1 MSPCPSRTRTRS
13 SLQQQTTAQDWAA
26 VCYNRGMT
34 SELIPSDYP
43 ALVADLKER
52 IRTAQVRASL
62 AVNREMVLLYWQIGR
77 ELLSRQQQEGWG
89 AKVVER
95 LSRDLRLA
103 FPEMTGLSSRNLKY
117 MRAFAEAWPDEAIV
131 QQVVA
136 QIPWGHNVRL
146 LDGTSNAA
154 ERLWYV
160 RQTIQHGWSR
170 NVLVHQIDSNLYA
183 RQGQAQTNFDR
194 TLPPPQSDLA
204 RQLLKDPYNFD
215 FLSLGGEAQE
225 RDLKSGLLEHIRRF
239 LLELGEGF
247 AFVGSQYHLEVGGDD
262 FYLDLL
268 FYHLRLRCFVVV
280 DLKIGKFTPGDAGQM
295 NFYLSAVDDLL
306 RHPDDQPT
314 IGLLLCRDKN
324 KTIVEYALRDLA
336 KPLGIT
342 AYRLQDALPR
352 DWQAALPT
360 IEALEAELGDLPL
373 TDSD

>member
-1 MSPCPSRTRTRS
+1 M
-13 SLQQQTTAQDWAA
+13 A
-26 VCYNRGMT
+26 

-43 ALVADLKER
+43 AFVADLKER
-52 IRTAQVRASL
+52 IRAAQVRASL
-62 AVNREMVLLYWQIGR
+62 SVNRELVLLYWQIGR
-77 ELLSRQQQEGWG
+77 DLLARQHREGWG

-103 FPEMTGLSSRNLKY
+103 FPEMKGLSRTNLLY
-117 MRAFAEAWPDEAIV
+117 MRAFAAAYPDEAIV
-131 QQVVA
+131 QQVVG
-136 QIPWGHNVRL
+136 QIPWGHNVRI
-146 LDGTSNAA
+146 LDGTSAA
-154 ERLWYV
+154 DERLWYV
-160 RQTIQHGWSR
+160 QQTIQHGWSR
-170 NVLVHQIDSNLYA
+170 NVLVHQIESSLYA

-204 RQLLKDPYNFD
+204 QQLLKDPYNFD
-215 FLSLGGEAQE
+215 FLSLGGEAHE
-225 RDLKSGLLEHIRRF
+225 RGLERGLLEHIRRF

-295 NFYLSAVDDLL
+295 NFYLSAVDELL

-314 IGLLLCRDKN
+314 IGLLLCKDKN
-324 KTIVEYALRDLA
+324 KTVVEYALRDMA
-336 KPLGIT
+336 KPLGIA

-352 DWQAALPT
+352 DWQEALPT
-360 IEALEAELGDLPL
+360 IEALEAELGDLPVV
-373 TDSD
+373 DADAE

>member
-1 MSPCPSRTRTRS
+1 
-13 SLQQQTTAQDWAA
+13 
-26 VCYNRGMT
+26 MT

-52 IRTAQVRASL
+52 IRIAQVRASL

-117 MRAFAEAWPDEAIV
+117 MRAFAQAWPDEAIV

>member
-1 MSPCPSRTRTRS
+1 M
-13 SLQQQTTAQDWAA
+13 A
-26 VCYNRGMT
+26 

-43 ALVADLKER
+43 AFVADLKER
-52 IRTAQVRASL
+52 IRAAQVRASL
-62 AVNREMVLLYWQIGR
+62 AVNSELVLLYWQIGR

-95 LSRDLRLA
+95 LSRDLRAA
-103 FPEMTGLSSRNLKY
+103 FPQMKGLSRTNLLY
-117 MRAFAEAWPDEAIV
+117 MRAFAAAYPDEAIV
-131 QQVVA
+131 QQLA
-136 QIPWGHNVRL
+136 GLIPWFHNCTL
-146 LDGTSNAA
+146 LDKVKDAV
-154 ERLWYV
+154 EREWYI
-160 RQTIQHGWSR
+160 RQTVQHGWSR

-204 RQLLKDPYNFD
+204 QQLLKDPYNFD

-225 RDLKSGLLEHIRRF
+225 RDLERGLLEHIRRF

-247 AFVGSQYHLEVGGDD
+247 AFVGSQYHLEIGGDD

-324 KTIVEYALRDLA
+324 KTVVEYALRDIA
-336 KPLGIT
+336 KPLGIA

-352 DWQAALPT
+352 DWQASLPT
-360 IEALEAELGDLPL
+360 IEALEAELGDFAAVD
-373 TDSD
+373 TDTK

>member
-1 MSPCPSRTRTRS
+1 VRS
-13 SLQQQTTAQDWAA
+13 
-26 VCYNRGMT
+26 VT
-34 SELIPSDYP
+34 SELVPSDYP
-43 ALVADLKER
+43 AFVADLKER

-62 AVNREMVLLYWQIGR
+62 AVNRELVLLYWQIGR
-77 ELLSRQQQEGWG
+77 DLLSRQQQEGWG

-103 FPEMTGLSSRNLKY
+103 FPQMKGLSRTNLLY
-117 MRAFAEAWPDEAIV
+117 MRAFAAAYPDEVIV
-131 QQVVA
+131 QQLA
-136 QIPWGHNVRL
+136 GQIPWFHNCTL
-146 LDGTSNAA
+146 LDKAKDPA
-154 ERLWYV
+154 EREWYM

-170 NVLVHQIDSNLYA
+170 NVLVHQIDSNLYV

-204 RQLLKDPYNFD
+204 RQLLKDPYNFE
-215 FLSLGGEAQE
+215 FLSLGAEAHE
-225 RDLKSGLLEHIRRF
+225 RDLERGLLEHIRRF

-268 FYHLRLRCFVVV
+268 FYHLRLRCYVVV

-306 RHPDDQPT
+306 RHPDDKPT
-314 IGLLLCRDKN
+314 IGLLLCKEKN
-324 KTIVEYALRDLA
+324 KTVVEYALRDVA
-336 KPLGIT
+336 KPLGIA

-352 DWQAALPT
+352 DWQEALPT
-360 IEALEAELGDLPL
+360 IAALEAELSDLPIVA
-373 TDSD
+373 DPDME